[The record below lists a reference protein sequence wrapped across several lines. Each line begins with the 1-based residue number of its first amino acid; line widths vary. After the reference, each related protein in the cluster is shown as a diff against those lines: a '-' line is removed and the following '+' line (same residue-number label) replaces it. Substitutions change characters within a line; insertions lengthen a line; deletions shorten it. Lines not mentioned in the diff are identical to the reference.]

1 MAFKIQAAC
10 GCNIGRRRTNNEDN
24 FYFDNRLLPKENRG
38 LKTAVMIEQPLE
50 REQCYGVFDG
60 MGGESYGEE
69 ASFLAAQTAK
79 EHQKILAGCFVCAVV
94 RHSAILQLTAEGTVK
109 LQIFL

>member
-38 LKTAVMIEQPLE
+38 LKTAVMIEQTLE

-69 ASFLAAQTAK
+69 ASFLEIGRA
-79 EHQKILAGCFVCAVV
+79 HV
-94 RHSAILQLTAEGTVK
+94 
-109 LQIFL
+109 